1 MITQSASEGQADVW
15 DQNLALQFFN
25 QDVDL
30 LLSLSRIFSRSFIII
45 KIESSSSTAKAKVSI
60 LVFCWNF
67 WFVIESIA
75 YED

>member
-15 DQNLALQFFN
+15 DQNLTLQFFN
-25 QDVDL
+25 QDADL

-60 LVFCWNF
+60 LVFRWNF